1 MQWNPKDYGDEVA
14 SILALAENGRRLIPL
29 VQGEICSDEARR
41 RIQSQ
46 SAQKLFPSA
55 PAPEA
60 AASGLYLYFSCWEDA
75 HQTAQS
81 IETPEGSYWHAIV
94 HRQEPDAGNASYWF
108 KQVGEH
114 PIFPQLLEAAQE
126 IAAARQGAHLKL
138 SDTWNPFAFI
148 DVCQDAGNHRG
159 SELERAALEIQR
171 AEWQLL
177 FDFCARRRSC

>member
-14 SILALAENGRRLIPL
+14 SILALAENGQRLIPL
-29 VQGEICSDEARR
+29 VRGKICSGEARR

-46 SAQKLFPSA
+46 SAQKLFPAAST
-55 PAPEA
+55 PEA

-75 HQTAQS
+75 HQTAQA

-94 HRQEPDAGNASYWF
+94 HRQEPDAGNASYWY

-114 PIFPQLLEAAQE
+114 PIFPQLLEAARS
-126 IAAARQGAHLKL
+126 IAAAHQSARLKL
-138 SDTWNPFAFI
+138 SETWNPFTFI

-159 SELERAALEIQR
+159 SELERASLEIQR
-171 AEWQLL
+171 AIS
-177 FDFCARRRSC
+177 RRASNA